1 MTTLNIIIKHY
12 EQQEELGSA
21 IFTNSVSKYLKKFV
35 ADELSELCKMYEKGY
50 EAGKNGE
57 EPLIQN
63 TINLHFEGINYET
76 NRIHHCGNTLTEKE
90 VEFDHCLKCSEYLTA
105 ND

>member
-12 EQQEELGSA
+12 EQLSLEGSNQA
-21 IFTNSVSKYLKKFV
+21 YVVAKYLKKFV
-35 ADELSELCKMYEKGY
+35 ADELAELCKMYEKGY

-57 EPLIQN
+57 EPLISN
-63 TINLHFEGINYET
+63 TIKLHFEGMNYET
-76 NRIHHCGNTLTEKE
+76 DRIHHCGNTLTEKE

-105 ND
+105 DD